1 MQAVKGVENSEQWRE
16 RRRRG
21 GPRLAAAVLAILLFA
36 LNAFAQQTK
45 FDDMPIAQVAVTIDG
60 GATEAVSTRFQE
72 IARDALGQR
81 YSAVKVRDAI
91 ERLYQTRQ
99 VATVAVDAQSSETG
113 AVLLNFLIKRKTQ
126 AEKVSVRIVGEDD
139 KVTEQELLFR
149 LNLLEAGTPV
159 SDQTLRNS
167 ADQMLEYLRDRGFYQ
182 ATVTYATQPLTSPNE
197 VGVTF
202 TVTPGE
208 QATVERFDINI
219 QGFDSAKL
227 ADEVNLQAGDKYT
240 RETLDADVQKIRTIL
255 RQEDYLA
262 PTIDEPRV
270 VYDRDRNAV
279 TISIGGVRGPKV
291 EVDVEADSA
300 RPGGGTQQKIFPVK
314 SQGTLDYSA
323 IVEGERRLENYYQ
336 EQGYFFADAKPVCSV
351 EPPLSNVDANAATNG
366 SEFLCSA
373 LSGADLANS
382 NVKLTYRVEPG
393 RHLRLTDI
401 RLRGTTQFTIDEI
414 KPALET
420 QEANILGIIPLFGY
434 GRGYTSQRILDTDA
448 ATIRSLLRELGFRD
462 AEVRVNQGVSPDGE
476 SLIITFNVEE
486 GPRTIISSVDVEGNQ
501 NFTDDELLKQLP
513 TIAGSYYSRAK
524 LRNGQRRISE
534 YITRAGYYDAV
545 VDFSVDEVP
554 ADPNSNERQFKV
566 VYNIRH
572 KTNPFQDSAAN
583 ALTPGVELAG
593 EGKKVVIDRIMVT
606 GNEKTRTDA
615 VLKALT
621 LRSGDLLR
629 STEVYTSEQNLYQS
643 DAFARVDIKL
653 RPVGDRDANTR
664 ATDVIVNVEEQAPRI
679 LTYGGGFSTDL
690 GASGFVDLRHL
701 NLFGR
706 LWQGGG
712 RLRVS
717 QRQQLA
723 QFDFVNPRFI
733 KDGDR
738 RYAPLTITAQ
748 YQRDSTVTR
757 FFRSAFDRGTFGIVQ
772 RVDENGT
779 PIDEFGRDTGSPTL
793 NRLTLTAETNRTISR
808 KDRSVVF
815 FRYRFEDVRLYN
827 IESLLI
833 KDLLRPDANTRIS
846 GFGVTYVRDTR
857 KNCSIQYTI
866 LDIIARGEAP
876 EPCRYNATDPTNGQY
891 FNIEYNVSLPVLG
904 ANIGFNKFQA
914 AYRTYYT
921 LPFLSRS
928 RFQAIR
934 NTTFA
939 AAATVGL
946 ANVFSRGNRFDQAQ
960 FPDLDNILPISERFF
975 AGGANTLR
983 GFDFEEA
990 GPRVVIVPQGIF
1002 RRPNGDPVFLT
1013 PFTVPFGGNAL
1024 AIVNL
1029 EARIP
1034 LTKSLRAV
1042 PFYDG
1047 GNVFRRVGD
1056 IFNPP
1061 DVPAGD
1067 VFRQNLRALWT
1078 HTVGLGLRL
1087 KTPVGGEVGF
1097 DFGHLLNPPEFL
1109 IPQPNGQ
1116 NAIYRLHQNQIHF
1129 RFSQAF

>member
-1 MQAVKGVENSEQWRE
+1 MVTGKRVENSRHWRST
-16 RRRRG
+16 RRRALV
-21 GPRLAAAVLAILLFA
+21 RLAATVFVLLFA
-36 LNAFAQQTK
+36 ALAAVAQK
-45 FDDMPIAQVAVTIDG
+45 FDDMPIARVAITVDG
-60 GATEAVSTRFQE
+60 GASEAVNNRFQE
-72 IARDALGQR
+72 IARDAVGPR

-99 VATVAVDAQSSETG
+99 VSAVSVDAEAAG
-113 AVLLNFLIKRKTQ
+113 ADAVNLNFVIKRKTQ

-149 LNLLEAGTPV
+149 LNLLEPGTAV
-159 SDQTLRNS
+159 SDQTLKNS
-167 ADQMLEYLRDRGFYQ
+167 SDQMLEYLRDRGYFKAV
-182 ATVTYATQPLTSPNE
+182 ATYTTQPLSGPNE

-208 QATVERFDINI
+208 QATVDRFNINI
-219 QGFDSAKL
+219 AGFDNAKL
-227 ADEVNLQAGDKYT
+227 ADEVNLYASEPYT
-240 RETLDADVQKIRTIL
+240 REMLDKDVQKIRSIL

-262 PTIDEPRV
+262 PRIDEPRV
-270 VYDRDRNAV
+270 EYDRERNAV
-279 TISIGGVRGPKV
+279 TLTVNGQRGPKV
-291 EVDVEADSA
+291 EVDVEAEAA

-336 EQGYFFADAKPVCSV
+336 EQGYFFAEATPVCSV
-351 EPPLSNVDANAATNG
+351 EPPLRDPDAVAVTNQT
-366 SEFLCSA
+366 EFLCSA
-373 LSGADLANS
+373 LSSADLS
-382 NVKLTYRVEPG
+382 SSEVKLTYRVEPG
-393 RHLRLTDI
+393 RHLRLTEI
-401 RLRGTTQFTIDEI
+401 RLRGTDQFTIEEI
-414 KPALET
+414 MPALES

-434 GRGYTSQRILDTDA
+434 GRGYTSQRILEEDA
-448 ATIRSLLRELGFRD
+448 STVRSLLRELGYRD

-476 SLIITFNVEE
+476 SLIITFNVEQ
-486 GPRTIISSVDVEGNQ
+486 GPRTVISSVEVAGNK

-513 TIAGSYYSRAK
+513 PIAGTYFSRAK
-524 LRNGQRRISE
+524 IRNGQRRISE
-534 YITRAGYYDAV
+534 YVTRAGYYDAI
-545 VDFSVDEVP
+545 VDFSVDEGP
-554 ADPNSNERQFKV
+554 ADPNTGERQFKV
-566 VYNIRH
+566 VYNIKH
-572 KTNPFQDSAAN
+572 KESTFVASATS
-583 ALTPGVELAG
+583 LTPGAELEG
-593 EGKKVVIDRIMVT
+593 EGKRVIIERIMVT
-606 GNEKTRTDA
+606 GNEKTRA
-615 VLKALT
+615 SAILRALT
-621 LRSGDLLR
+621 LRPGDPLR

-653 RPVGDRDANTR
+653 RPVAERDDNTR
-664 ATDVIVNVEEQAPRI
+664 TTDVIVNVEEQPSRI

-701 NLFGR
+701 NLLGR
-706 LWQGGG
+706 LWQGGA

-723 QFDFVNPRFI
+723 QIDFVNPRFI
-733 KDGDR
+733 KDGER
-738 RYAPLTITAQ
+738 RYAPLAITAQ

-772 RVDENGT
+772 RVDEDGN
-779 PIDEFGRDTGSPTL
+779 PIDEFGNNTRSPTL

-827 IESLLI
+827 IGSLLI
-833 KDLLRPDANTRIS
+833 KDLLAPDANTRIS
-846 GFGVTYVRDTR
+846 GFGATYVRDTR
-857 KNCSIQYTI
+857 KNCSIKYTI

-876 EPCRYNATDPTNGQY
+876 EPCRYNAADPTNGQY
-891 FNIEYNVSLPVLG
+891 FTAEYNVSLPALG

-914 AYRTYYT
+914 SYRTYYT
-921 LPFLSRS
+921 LPFLNRS

-939 AAATVGL
+939 AAATIGL
-946 ANVFSRGNRFDQAQ
+946 ANVFSRGNRFDPVQ

-1002 RRPNGDPVFLT
+1002 RKPNGDPIFLD

-1034 LTKSLRAV
+1034 LTKSIRAV

-1061 DVPAGD
+1061 DVPPGD
-1067 VFRQNLRALWT
+1067 VFRQNLRALWS

-1087 KTPVGGEVGF
+1087 KTPVGGELGV

-1109 IPQPNGQ
+1109 IPQANAPN
-1116 NAIYRLHQNQIHF
+1116 AVYRLHSNQIHF